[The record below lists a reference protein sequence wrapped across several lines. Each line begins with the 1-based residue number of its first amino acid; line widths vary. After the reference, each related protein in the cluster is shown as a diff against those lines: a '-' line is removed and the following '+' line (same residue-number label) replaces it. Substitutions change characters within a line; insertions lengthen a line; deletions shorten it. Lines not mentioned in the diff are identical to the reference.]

1 MSDDGELHSN
11 AAKRAG
17 EEAKREFDAMH
28 GVKEKEG
35 DVAVREINVDHLIE
49 SRPAKSTSR
58 DDLGLGYPIVSS
70 FFLSS
75 LANLDECNIPW
86 GNWLWMNRSMTR

>member
-17 EEAKREFDAMH
+17 EEAKREFDAVH

-35 DVAVREINVDHLIE
+35 DVAVREINVDQLVE
-49 SRPAKSTSR
+49 SRHAKSTAR
-58 DDLGLGYPIVSS
+58 DDLGLGYPLVSCIS
-70 FFLSS
+70 FS
-75 LANLDECNIPW
+75 LTNLDVMQYPM
-86 GNWLWMNRSMTR
+86 G